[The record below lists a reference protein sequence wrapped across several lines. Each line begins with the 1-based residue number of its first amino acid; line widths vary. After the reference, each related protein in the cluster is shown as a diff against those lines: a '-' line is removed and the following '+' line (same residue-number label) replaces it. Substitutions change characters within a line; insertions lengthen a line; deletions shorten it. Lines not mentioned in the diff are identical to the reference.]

1 MNYIAHV
8 RKQDGA
14 IQTVSDHLLEV
25 KSLCERFGDKLGI
38 RHIAGLAGV
47 LHDLGKYS
55 KEFQQYIREAVD
67 SPDHPPQRGRVD
79 HSTAGGRMLY
89 KMFHGSPN
97 NRYYTLLVEIV
108 SNAVIS
114 HHSDLQDF
122 LNQNAD
128 SPFLT
133 RVKDK
138 ETQELKDLPLIQS
151 RFFEEVMNETVFR
164 SYVQKAV
171 KELKNYTLTST
182 KSIYDQSF
190 YLSKFVFST
199 LIDAD
204 RTNSRLFEEKQ
215 KTIASVQI
223 DQLFKTFHQ
232 RLLSHLDTF
241 NLTSHP
247 INQLRNDMSLQCA
260 ERAKHPSDIYTLSI
274 PTGGGKTLASLR
286 YALEHALYYGK
297 KKIIYVVPYTTI
309 IEQNAAELRKVL
321 QDDRHI
327 LEHHSNVI
335 ESADDVAEDQEEL
348 DESALNRSYQLKLA
362 RDNWDSPIILTTI
375 VQFLNVFY
383 AKGNRNT
390 RRLHQIAE
398 SIVIFDEVQKV
409 PTSCVS
415 LFNETVNFL
424 KEKASCSVV
433 LCTAT
438 QPALH
443 LVKKSLELNQ
453 DAEMIQSID
462 EVIEAFRRVDMIDC
476 ATQESFNHEQLQ
488 MFVQKQLQRVNS
500 VLVILNTKSVVKSLF
515 EGLQQLNLPVYHLST
530 SMCAAHRQDTLKKVY
545 THLRNQEPVI
555 CISTQL
561 IEAGVDISFQCVIR
575 SLAGLDS
582 IAQAAGRCNRN
593 GEKEKGLVYI
603 IDHQEEKLAHLR
615 EIQVGSQIVKVM
627 LRDLKM
633 DPSAYGGHL
642 LSREAMNYYFQHF
655 YLKFE
660 TRLDYPIKA
669 LEKSMIELIT
679 ASRSGNGGYHAA
691 YTFKHDKKLP
701 LCLASSYKTASDHFK
716 VIDQTTTSVIVP
728 YHEKGKAIIA
738 ELNGTHQVNLN
749 QLLKDAQRYSIN
761 ILSCQKDELIRQG
774 VLHSYWEGQIFCLT
788 EGAYDQKNF
797 GLNLEND
804 SSMETAIF

>member
-25 KSLCERFGDKLGI
+25 KVLCEMFGDKLGV

-55 KEFQQYIREAVD
+55 KVFQQYIREAID
-67 SPDHPPQRGRVD
+67 SPDHPLQRGGVD

-89 KMFHGSPN
+89 KMFHGPPN
-97 NRYYTLLVEIV
+97 NLYYTLLVEIV

-122 LNQNAD
+122 LNQKAD

-133 RVKDK
+133 RVRDK
-138 ETQELKDLPLIQS
+138 ETPELKELSLIQK
-151 RFFEEVMNETVFR
+151 RFFEEVMNETAFR
-164 SYVQKAV
+164 SYVQEAV
-171 KELKNYTLTST
+171 KELKKYILSSS
-182 KSIYDQSF
+182 KSVYDQSF
-190 YLSKFVFST
+190 YLTKFIFST

-215 KTIASVQI
+215 KTVESVQV

-232 RLLSHLDTF
+232 RLLAHLDTF

-247 INQLRNDMSLQCA
+247 INQLRNDMSLQCS
-260 ERAKHPSDIYTLSI
+260 ERAKYPSDIYTLSI

-286 YALEHALYYGK
+286 YALEHALSNGK

-335 ESADDVAEDQEEL
+335 ESADDIPEDQEEL
-348 DESALNRSYQLKLA
+348 DESAFNRNYQLKLA
-362 RDNWDSPIILTTI
+362 RDNWDAPIILTTM
-375 VQFLNVFY
+375 VQFLNIFF

-415 LFNETVNFL
+415 IFNETVNFL
-424 KEKASCSVV
+424 KEKASCSVI

-443 LVKKSLELNQ
+443 IVKRNLDLKPN
-453 DAEMIQSID
+453 AEMIQSID
-462 EVIEAFRRVDMIDC
+462 EIIEAFRRVEMIDC
-476 ATQESFNHEQLQ
+476 ASQESFNHDQLK
-488 MFVQKQLQRVNS
+488 MFIQKQFQRVNS
-500 VLVILNTKSVVKSLF
+500 VLVILNTKSVVKILF
-515 EGLQQLNLPVYHLST
+515 ESLHQLNLPVYHLST
-530 SMCAAHRQDTLKKVY
+530 SMCAAHRQDILKKVK
-545 THLRNQEPVI
+545 THLKKQEPVI

-582 IAQAAGRCNRN
+582 IAQAAGRCNRH
-593 GEKEKGLVYI
+593 GENEKGLVYI
-603 IDHQEEKLAHLR
+603 IDHQEEKLANLR

-627 LRDLKM
+627 LKDLKM

-660 TRLDYPIKA
+660 ARLDYPIKT
-669 LEKSMIELIT
+669 LEKNIIELLT
-679 ASRSGNGGYHAA
+679 ASRSRNNGYYAA
-691 YTFKHDKKLP
+691 YTFKHDEKLP

-738 ELNGTHQVNLN
+738 ELNGVHQVNIT
-749 QLLKDAQRYSIN
+749 QLLKDAQRYFIN
-761 ILSCQKDELIRQG
+761 ISAYQKDELIRQG
-774 VLHSYWEGQIFCLT
+774 GLQSYWEGQIFCLT
-788 EGAYDQKNF
+788 EGAYDQSNF
-797 GLNLEND
+797 GLNLKND
-804 SSMETAIF
+804 SSMDTTIF

>member
-25 KSLCERFGDKLGI
+25 KALCEMFGDKLGI

-55 KEFQQYIREAVD
+55 KEFQHYIREAIA
-67 SPDHPPQRGRVD
+67 SPDQPPQRGSVD

-89 KMFHGSPN
+89 QMFHGPPN
-97 NRYYTLLVEIV
+97 DRYYSLLVEIV
-108 SNAVIS
+108 ANAVIS

-122 LNQNAD
+122 LNQKAD

-133 RVKDK
+133 RVRDK
-138 ETQELKDLPLIQS
+138 ETPELKELPFIQK
-151 RFFEEVMNETVFR
+151 RFFEEVMNETTFR
-164 SYVQKAV
+164 SYVQQAV
-171 KELKNYTLTST
+171 HELKEYIGSPP
-182 KSIYDQSF
+182 KSVYDQSF
-190 YLSKFVFST
+190 YLTKFVFSA

-215 KTIASVQI
+215 QTVESVQV

-241 NLTSHP
+241 HLTSHP
-247 INQLRNDMSLQCA
+247 INQLRNDMSIQCA
-260 ERAKHPSDIYTLSI
+260 QHAKYPSDIYTLSI

-286 YALEHALYYGK
+286 YGLEHALYNDK

-309 IEQNAAELRKVL
+309 IEQNADELRKVL

-335 ESADDVAEDQEEL
+335 ESADHVAEDQEEL
-348 DESALNRSYQLKLA
+348 DESAFNRSYQLKLA
-362 RDNWDSPIILTTI
+362 RDNWDSPIILTTM
-375 VQFLNVFY
+375 VQFLNIFY

-415 LFNETVNFL
+415 IFNETVNFL
-424 KEKASCSVV
+424 KEKARCSVV

-443 LVKKSLELNQ
+443 VVRKKLALNQ

-462 EVIEAFRRVDMIDC
+462 EIIEAFRRVEMIDC
-476 ATQESFNHEQLQ
+476 ATQESFHLDQLQ
-488 MFVQKQLQRVNS
+488 MFVQKQFQRVNS

-515 EGLQQLNLPVYHLST
+515 ECLHQLNLPVYHLST
-530 SMCAAHRQDTLKKVY
+530 SMCAAHRQDILKKVN

-582 IAQAAGRCNRN
+582 IAQAAGRCNRH

-603 IDHQEEKLAHLR
+603 IDYQEEKLTHLC
-615 EIQVGSQIVKVM
+615 EIKEGGQIVKRM
-627 LRDLKM
+627 LEDVKR

-660 TRLDYPIKA
+660 TRLDYPMKA
-669 LEKSMIELIT
+669 LEKSMLELIT
-679 ASRSGNGGYHAA
+679 GKNGYHAA
-691 YTFKHDKKLP
+691 YTFKHDQKLP
-701 LCLASSYKTASDHFK
+701 LCLYGSYKTASDHFK
-716 VIDQTTTSVIVP
+716 VIDQSTTSVIVP
-728 YHEKGKAIIA
+728 YQEKGKAIIA
-738 ELNGTHQVNLN
+738 ELNGAHQVNIT

-761 ILSCQKDELIRQG
+761 ILSYQKEELIRQG
-774 VLHSYWEGQIFCLT
+774 ALQSYWDGQIFCLT
-788 EGAYDQKNF
+788 EGAYDQTNF

-804 SSMETAIF
+804 SSMEIAIF